1 MNLNCSP
8 MPWLILISLH
18 PVNKKHGTNLW
29 TRFLHEAFF
38 HKVPGQFGHQLE
50 GRTKNKKTSMK
61 VWISHVIFDAGER
74 LHCAS
79 PLRRSLRGRPPGGS
93 GTWPP
98 WWRWTSRP
106 SPGNNSQDAA
116 SVPLMSGWKARCHT
130 PSIHSVCCWFLG
142 ESQVAFFFWHY
153 LRLHTVMCGPDAAVL
168 SISPSDSDAERT
180 QWTRSGSS
188 TNRPAEGALA
198 AGVEGVGGSILL
210 PEW

>member
-8 MPWLILISLH
+8 MPWLILISIH

-29 TRFLHEAFF
+29 TCFLHEAFF

-50 GRTKNKKTSMK
+50 GRTKKTSMK
-61 VWISHVIFDAGER
+61 VCISHVIFDAGER

-106 SPGNNSQDAA
+106 SPGNNSQHAA
-116 SVPLMSGWKARCHT
+116 SVPLMSGCKARCHT

-142 ESQVAFFFWHY
+142 ESQVAFFFLTLSAPAHSDVWS
-153 LRLHTVMCGPDAAVL
+153 RCCSAVD
-168 SISPSDSDAERT
+168 ISEWQRC
-180 QWTRSGSS
+180 WT
-188 TNRPAEGALA
+188 NPMNPL
-198 AGVEGVGGSILL
+198 
-210 PEW
+210 WQ